1 MGFGG
6 PKLCRETAPG
16 HIPNVGHGLGMLVG
30 TVLVRSSP
38 MSAFQ
43 KSSRGISKEVFC
55 TKCHVT
61 FLSFS
66 AGGGGFLHLPLGP
79 PLRSPARWKQPAFQ
93 NCLPPDLK
101 ICPNVDSGYRSRVS
115 RALGIQGRGPSQE
128 TQGPG
133 RYWEWLLIGSACWCH
148 GDSGVCGPGFP
159 REPRC
164 SVGGGTFPTVG
175 SPGSRTPRAALL
187 GCLTSHAL
195 LRP

>member
-1 MGFGG
+1 MPCDFPVLFGW
-6 PKLCRETAPG
+6 
-16 HIPNVGHGLGMLVG
+16 
-30 TVLVRSSP
+30 
-38 MSAFQ
+38 
-43 KSSRGISKEVFC
+43 
-55 TKCHVT
+55 
-61 FLSFS
+61 
-66 AGGGGFLHLPLGP
+66 GGGFLHLPLGP

-93 NCLPPDLK
+93 NCLPPDLR
-101 ICPNVDSGYRSRVS
+101 ICPNADSGYRSRVS

-175 SPGSRTPRAALL
+175 SPGSRTPRAAAETLNRAATPAE
-187 GCLTSHAL
+187 GAL
-195 LRP
+195 FAFFGAVSLSDVNLSLKKTLV